1 MVAASFLPPTR
12 TVAARRNGGGGKV
25 GTKAAA
31 AGTKDGQAAALN
43 ARFSGRR
50 SRFGRGMQD
59 AAEGGS
65 TEADRAMVF
74 RSDGRLWIFLTS
86 NDIDRARISLGFN
99 IRERYVM
106 FSMFPTSV
114 FKETSKTCIIL
125 KLIYGVFLFKV
136 L

>member
-12 TVAARRNGGGGKV
+12 TVVARRNGGGGKV

-65 TEADRAMVF
+65 TEADRAMMIEECGKRFSRDERGEACDEDEQVQE
-74 RSDGRLWIFLTS
+74 FL
-86 NDIDRARISLGFN
+86 DM
-99 IRERYVM
+99 V
-106 FSMFPTSV
+106 
-114 FKETSKTCIIL
+114 KEVLPAPPKAEVETAEAEAEA
-125 KLIYGVFLFKV
+125 GVEAMQE
-136 L
+136 

>member
-1 MVAASFLPPTR
+1 M
-12 TVAARRNGGGGKV
+12 

-99 IRERYVM
+99 IRNVM